1 MNCTLQ
7 NSHCCLDPIGVVSYF
22 GVGCS
27 LESEERLRES
37 SKGKRKKVEGE
48 DRKKSEI
55 TNLRTYSLVS
65 ERGNLRT
72 VLHLTCLQRAH
83 IAAQI
88 YLHLSTYVMESY

>member
-48 DRKKSEI
+48 DRKKI
-55 TNLRTYSLVS
+55 
-65 ERGNLRT
+65 
-72 VLHLTCLQRAH
+72 
-83 IAAQI
+83 
-88 YLHLSTYVMESY
+88 